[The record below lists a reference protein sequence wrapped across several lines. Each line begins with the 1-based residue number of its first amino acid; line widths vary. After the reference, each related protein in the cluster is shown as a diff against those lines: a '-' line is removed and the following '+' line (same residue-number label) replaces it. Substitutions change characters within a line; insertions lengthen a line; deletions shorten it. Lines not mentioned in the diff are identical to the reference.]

1 MVKQVIIEALNNG
14 KEVAFRYDRGNSFHA
29 DTLVNELPEEPNW
42 IHVRHSQSSNS
53 RLINLAVVQRIVV
66 ED

>member
-1 MVKQVIIEALNNG
+1 MVKKIIIDTLKSG

-29 DTLVNELPEEPNW
+29 DTLINELPEEPNW

-53 RLINLAVVQRIVV
+53 RLINLAVVQRVV
-66 ED
+66 IED